1 MGKPHL
7 DNRDD
12 IRWFPHKHPAA
23 VLGPCPHDCRHE
35 SQRLIAWGTD
45 MQHYELVQCDADC
58 AGACRSWTDGSARPT
73 TAWLH
78 VADGAGS

>member
-12 IRWFPHKHPAA
+12 IRWFPGQRPAT
-23 VLGPCPHDCRHE
+23 VLEPCPHDCRHE
-35 SQRLIAWGTD
+35 SQRVIAWGTD
-45 MQHYELVQCDADC
+45 MQHYELIQCDADC
-58 AGACRSWTDGSARPT
+58 GGTCRSWTDGSALST

-78 VADGAGS
+78 VAEGT